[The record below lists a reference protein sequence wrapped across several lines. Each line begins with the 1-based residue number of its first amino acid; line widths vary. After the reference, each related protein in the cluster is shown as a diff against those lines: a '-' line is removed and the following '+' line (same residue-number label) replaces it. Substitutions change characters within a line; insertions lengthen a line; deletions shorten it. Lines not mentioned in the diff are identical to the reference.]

1 MVSETCSRGLA
12 VSVRRAGCS
21 AFQMG
26 LCCVSHLFEHRSPCM
41 RRTYMRAD
49 DSHTRLA
56 GQTLL
61 RLDPLL
67 MRGGAFR
74 RVRVP
79 SRSDRVHTSHQI
91 TLPIRTCL
99 VPVIP

>member
-1 MVSETCSRGLA
+1 MVSEGSRGLT
-12 VSVRRAGCS
+12 VSARRAGCS
-21 AFQMG
+21 AVQMN
-26 LCCVSHLFEHRSPCM
+26 LSCVPHLFEHCSPCM

-49 DSHTRLA
+49 DPYTSLA

-79 SRSDRVHTSHQI
+79 SRSDRVHTSHRS
-91 TLPIRTCL
+91 PS
-99 VPVIP
+99 PVALALCK